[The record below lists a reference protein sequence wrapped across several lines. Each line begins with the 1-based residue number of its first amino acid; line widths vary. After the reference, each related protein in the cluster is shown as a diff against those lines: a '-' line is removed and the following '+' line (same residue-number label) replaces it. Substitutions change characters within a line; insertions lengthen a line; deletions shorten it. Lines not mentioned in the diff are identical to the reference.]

1 MPKIMTKLLFLFFLL
16 LSPYLLFADGHIF
29 VYHRFDDNRYPT
41 TNISTKE
48 LRKEFNYLKKHNY
61 KVVPLIDIVN
71 KIDKDEAVP
80 SNWVAF
86 TIDDGF
92 KSFYTHGLSVFRE
105 YHFPFTLFIAVK
117 YTEEKYKDYVSW
129 KQLKTIAKYGDVEF
143 HSYGHGHYGQM
154 TNKEIKADIE
164 KGLAL
169 MKKHLN
175 YEPNL
180 FVYPYGE
187 YDTRVE
193 KVLDEYNFKAVFN
206 QNIGAVNG
214 ICTDIKDIDRSAVVG
229 SNAHDFKL
237 YLKFQELCGVH
248 FQQPKTYPKDKI
260 VKTVEVTLDDKSIKS
275 ADIFI
280 SNNGWTKVK
289 VNNGKILWHANK
301 HIKLNRIKIGV
312 KVKSKI
318 KLMVLSK

>member
-1 MPKIMTKLLFLFFLL
+1 MTKVFFLL
-16 LSPYLLFADGHIF
+16 LLLFSPYLLLADGHIF
-29 VYHRFDDNRYPT
+29 VYHRFDDTRYPT

-48 LRKEFNYLKKHNY
+48 LRKEFNYLKENGY
-61 KVVPLIDIVN
+61 KVVALIDIIRKVN
-71 KIDKDEAVP
+71 ANEEVP
-80 SNWVAF
+80 SKWVAF

-92 KSFYTHGLSVFRE
+92 KSFYTHGLSVFKE
-105 YHFPFTLFIAVK
+105 YNYPFTLFIAVK
-117 YTEEKYKDYVSW
+117 YTEKNYKDYVSW
-129 KQLKTIAKYGDVEF
+129 EQLKSIAKYGDIEF
-143 HSYGHGHYGQM
+143 HSYGHGHFGQM
-154 TNKEIKADIE
+154 SNEQIKADMD

-187 YDTRVE
+187 YDDRVA
-193 KVLDEYNFKAVFN
+193 KVIEPYGFKAVFN
-206 QNIGAVNG
+206 QNIGAVQGRCSNAN
-214 ICTDIKDIDRSAVVG
+214 DIDRAAVVG

-237 YLKFQELCGVH
+237 YLRFQELCGVS
-248 FQQPKTYPKDKI
+248 FQQPTVYPKNKI
-260 VKTVEVTLDDKSIKS
+260 IKTIEVTLEDKSIKS

-301 HIKLNRIKIGV
+301 KVRLNRIKIGV

>member
-1 MPKIMTKLLFLFFLL
+1 MTKVFFLFFLL

-29 VYHRFDDNRYPT
+29 VYHRFDDTRYPT

-48 LRKEFNYLKKHNY
+48 LRKEFNYLKRNGY
-61 KVVPLIDIVN
+61 KVVPLIDIITKVN
-71 KIDKDEAVP
+71 NNEKVP
-80 SNWVAF
+80 NKWVAF

-92 KSFYTHGLSVFRE
+92 KSFYTHGLSVFKE
-105 YHFPFTLFIAVK
+105 YNYPFTLFIAVK
-117 YTEEKYKDYVSW
+117 YTEKNYKDYVSW
-129 KQLKTIAKYGDVEF
+129 KQLKTIAKYGDIEF
-143 HSYGHGHYGQM
+143 HSYGHGHFGQM
-154 TNKEIKADIE
+154 SDERIKADMD

-187 YDTRVE
+187 YDDRVA
-193 KVLDEYNFKAVFN
+193 KVIEPYDFKAVFN
-206 QNIGAVNG
+206 QNIGAVHGVCSDAN
-214 ICTDIKDIDRSAVVG
+214 DIDRAAVVG

-237 YLKFQELCGVH
+237 YLRFQELCGVS
-248 FQQPKTYPKDKI
+248 FQQPSVYPKNKI
-260 VKTVEVTLDDKSIKS
+260 IKTVEVTLEDKSIKS

-289 VNNGKILWHANK
+289 VKDGKILWHANK
-301 HIKLNRIKIGV
+301 KVKLNRIKIGI